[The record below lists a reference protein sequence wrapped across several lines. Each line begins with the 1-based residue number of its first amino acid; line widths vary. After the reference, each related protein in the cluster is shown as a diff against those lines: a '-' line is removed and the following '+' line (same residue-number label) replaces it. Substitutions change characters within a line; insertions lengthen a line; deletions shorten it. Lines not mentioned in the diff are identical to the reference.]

1 MLLKQKLS
9 AFLLTIGLLASPAA
23 LSVAVLSGAWED
35 GTTLQWVCPDRKEFN
50 IPFQFTLPDGKTYQG
65 VLSCGRVT

>member
-23 LSVAVLSGAWED
+23 LSVAVLSGEWED
-35 GTTLQWVCPDRKEFN
+35 GTTLQWVCPDKKEFN
-50 IPFQFTLPDGKTYQG
+50 LPFQFNLPDGTFYRG
-65 VLSCGRVT
+65 VILCGRVT